1 MRKAWLLIPAAI
13 VCTAVVAATAP
24 VAAGGN
30 VNCSGSLSGP
40 VNGNVSVNSACA
52 ISNAQISGNVE
63 IAGSSGPVTI
73 CDTTIAGNL
82 EIHNN
87 SGPVTLD
94 DSCGG
99 DVFVGGNTNIHDNS
113 GGVSFAQTHVG
124 KNLVCQG
131 DSPAAS
137 QGSGNSVAGNTS
149 GSECATSSST
159 HCTAGASCSV
169 SADDGNT
176 SVTVTADGSGKNGSL
191 TVTLTPSP
199 PSDGGCGTEGQAPFS
214 GDDVTVNAP
223 GGYGTGNPVE
233 VDITY
238 EQDPGFLFVVCKSN
252 DGGKTWF
259 PLPECTFSDDE
270 ATPDNVP
277 CAETFGNEEGPSSAT
292 VYMTSNDP
300 EFVGHS

>member
-137 QGSGNSVAGNTS
+137 QGSGNSVAGNT
-149 GSECATSSST
+149 
-159 HCTAGASCSV
+159 
-169 SADDGNT
+169 
-176 SVTVTADGSGKNGSL
+176 
-191 TVTLTPSP
+191 
-199 PSDGGCGTEGQAPFS
+199 GGCGTEGDGQAPFS
-214 GDDVTVNAP
+214 GDDVAVNAP

-277 CAETFGNEEGPSSAT
+277 CAETFANEEGPSSAT